1 MASFRRNDQVI
12 VIAGDDRGKTGRLLK
27 VFRDA
32 ERVIVERVNFIK
44 RHTRARSAQQQ
55 GGVIEREAPLHVSN
69 VMHFCA
75 KCQMGVRMTVKATA
89 DGKRERYCKRCGE
102 LIPRVI

>member
-1 MASFRRNDQVI
+1 
-12 VIAGDDRGKTGRLLK
+12 
-27 VFRDA
+27 
-32 ERVIVERVNFIK
+32 
-44 RHTRARSAQQQ
+44 
-55 GGVIEREAPLHVSN
+55 
-69 VMHFCA
+69 MHFCA